1 MKVAG
6 EYTFD
11 VSPEAVWAALH
22 DRGMLAAALPGARR
36 LEPIGDD
43 EYAVAVDVGVG
54 SIKGTYD
61 GTFALVDQVASES
74 CTVRARATGRPGSV
88 EVSARMRM
96 TARGSDGTVLTYE
109 ADATLT
115 GPLAGVG
122 QRLVGAAARRTTEQ
136 FLRDLEERIVSPPAE
151 SAPEVAVTA
160 AEPEL
165 RVEASARMLV
175 ASALAGG
182 LLALAGVAV
191 GRWTARR

>member
-11 VSPEAVWAALH
+11 VTPEAVWAALH
-22 DRGMLAAALPGARR
+22 DRAMLAAALPGTRR
-36 LEPIGDD
+36 LEPTGDD
-43 EYAVAVDVGVG
+43 EYAISVDVGVG

-61 GTFALVDQVASES
+61 GTFSLTEQTAPQA
-74 CTVRARATGRPGSV
+74 CTVRANASGRPGSV
-88 EVSARMRM
+88 QAVARMRM
-96 TARGSDGTVLTYE
+96 SDRDGRAHMEYE

-136 FLRDLEERIVSPPAE
+136 FLSELERLIVAPPGEEA
-151 SAPEVAVTA
+151 EVARQDVAPA
-160 AEPEL
+160 ARL
-165 RVEASARMLV
+165 EASPRMLV
-175 ASALAGG
+175 ASAAAGAAI
-182 LLALAGVAV
+182 ALAGVAV